1 MSAFE
6 EFAGNVAVDPMPWAF
21 ATSTTLLQLG
31 HLVSTSRRR
40 SFGHT
45 ALLATVG
52 SVARAIVNHSG
63 ITAYDL
69 SRKDLPAYGRALAL
83 KSFFPSMRPVCF
95 SASQAIARALGLSAS
110 SSELDFV
117 VLPLTNTICLAYPVL
132 ACY

>member
-69 SRKDLPAYGRALAL
+69 SRKDLPAYGRASAL
-83 KSFFPSMRPVCF
+83 KALDTTPPGAEELLPQYAARLFLGIPSYRTRAWAVC
-95 SASQAIARALGLSAS
+95 
-110 SSELDFV
+110 ELQ
-117 VLPLTNTICLAYPVL
+117 
-132 ACY
+132 